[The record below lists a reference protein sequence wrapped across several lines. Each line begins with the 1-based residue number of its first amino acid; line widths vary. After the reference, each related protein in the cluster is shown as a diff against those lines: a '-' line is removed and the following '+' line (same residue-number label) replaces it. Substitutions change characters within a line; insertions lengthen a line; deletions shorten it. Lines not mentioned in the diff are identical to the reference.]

1 MLADPW
7 QMSGN
12 GQETGKDS
20 IHPDDPGKNDVPIF
34 RRRTAFRA
42 GHIPPDR
49 KKSVLC
55 PHKRALCPQES
66 AEDGNSCGAAQTR
79 RPAGRYWSSRKGQ
92 LRRKLHPTHSKPW
105 VCPHA
110 EILCVGL
117 FGFLW
122 REKAPSCIVLPKK
135 WRKMCG
141 CGARWKRSGD
151 KVGEKDA
158 GFVLPDRKQR
168 QDSTFGSGVGRN
180 VPPGR
185 NRPCGPISWPRSV
198 WR

>member
-1 MLADPW
+1 MLADPC

-20 IHPDDPGKNDVPIF
+20 IPPDDPGKNVVPIF
-34 RRRTAFRA
+34 RRRTAFCA

-55 PHKRALCPQES
+55 PHKRALCPQEG
-66 AEDGNSCGAAQTR
+66 AEDGNSCGAARQGAPQGGRGAAGKGSSAGSRTQRTANPGFGPTR
-79 RPAGRYWSSRKGQ
+79 KFSAWGILVFYGGRRHHPALFCPKSGAKCVDVGQ
-92 LRRKLHPTHSKPW
+92 GGNK
-105 VCPHA
+105 V
-110 EILCVGL
+110 V
-117 FGFLW
+117 
-122 REKAPSCIVLPKK
+122 
-135 WRKMCG
+135 
-141 CGARWKRSGD
+141 D

-158 GFVLPDRKQR
+158 GFVFPDRKQR
-168 QDSTFGSGVGRN
+168 QDSTFGSGVERN